1 MTMAT
6 TVTATSPC
14 PCTSGRSYGE
24 CCEPFLSGKANPP
37 TAEALMRA
45 RYTAYAIGQ
54 VDYVASTDDPG
65 SREKFDKTAAEAWS
79 SKSEWLGLDV
89 IAKEAGGAN
98 DQEGV
103 VEFAAKFKLGGKEH
117 AHRERSRFKRIE
129 GKWHY
134 IDGEKP
140 AVKPFINEAPAVGRN
155 DPCHCGSGKKFKKC
169 HGA

>member
-1 MTMAT
+1 MPAT
-6 TVTATSPC
+6 ITATSPC
-14 PCTSGRSYGE
+14 PCSSGRAYGE
-24 CCEPFLSGKANPP
+24 CCEPHLSGRTQPA

-45 RYTAYAIGQ
+45 RYTAYAVGQ
-54 VDYVASTDDPG
+54 VDYVEKTDDPA
-65 SREKFDKTAAEAWS
+65 SRERFDRNAAEAWS
-79 SKSEWLGLDV
+79 SKSEWLGLEV
-89 IAKEAGGAN
+89 IAKEAGEAG

-103 VEFAAKFKLGGKEH
+103 VEFSARFKLAGKEH

-140 AVKPFINEAPAVGRN
+140 AQKPFVASEPALGRN

-169 HGA
+169 HGG